1 MNFKNQLDNDGVI
14 LVKDVWKKNDIEEIS
29 DEYDQLDKNLT
40 NREIVKDKPIIVFW
54 KHVVGE
60 QKEYALL
67 NNFHHYGNL

>member
-60 QKEYALL
+60 QKRICTL